1 MARYAEVI
9 VPVPLPATF
18 TYLIP
23 QSMDDKVRPLHRVVV
38 PFGGR
43 KWYTAIVTEIK
54 DRFDGNYDIKEI
66 AWCPDKE
73 PILRRPQLQLWQWIA
88 DYYMCA
94 IGDVFKAALPAGL
107 KIETET
113 IVEVNSDFVP
123 DSDTH
128 LSATQTAVWEAI
140 KVKEKVSLKDLERDC
155 LKDVIASVYSLM
167 ETGAVTVREKMTERF
182 RPKKEEYYTVTLER
196 GNPQALQDAFA
207 SLKRST
213 RRQQL
218 LMTLL
223 HLSRFNRAGEPL
235 KEVTQAAV
243 RENECYDRTILR
255 DFVKKGF
262 IRMETREV
270 SRFKWADTTLKP
282 LPTLS
287 TAQAAAL
294 DNIHKLFTSNPVV
307 LLHGVTSSGKTEIYI
322 HLIDYTLR
330 QGKQTL
336 FLVPEIALTT
346 QLTKRLQDVF
356 GPKVVIYHSR
366 FSDAERGEIWRRLLN
381 TDEPLVIIGARSS
394 VFLPFARLGLVI
406 VDEEHEQS
414 YKQFDPAPRY
424 NARDVA
430 TVLSRMHGAK
440 TLLASATPSVET
452 YSKAGEG
459 RYGLVELTER
469 YAGVVLPETEVVD
482 VAKERRMGR
491 VVESLAVRSI
501 DLTKEALGKGE
512 QVIFF
517 HNRRGFSPIARCK
530 SCEYIPKCTD
540 CDVSLSYHKRINR
553 LVCHY
558 CGKEYALPATCPVC
572 QQPSVEVVGFGTER
586 IEDNVAEQFPG
597 ARILRMDLDTT
608 RNKEN
613 YSTIIED
620 FSKHLADILVG
631 TQMVTKGLDFGDVST
646 VIVLNADMLMNYPD
660 FRATERAFNMLE
672 QVAGRAGRR
681 AGTPGKVIIQTRNPE
696 HPVLRYVL
704 NHDYAGYYEHELEE
718 RRSFAYPPFTRIIYV
733 FVRHKD
739 AAVCQGTAAALA
751 SQLTSQLGNR
761 ILGPHEPAVNRIKNM
776 YIRRIM
782 VKIEPG
788 VSISQVKDVLKVTVL
803 SFKADSRFR
812 SCDFYFDVDPM

>member
-1 MARYAEVI
+1 MAKFADVI
-9 VPVPLPATF
+9 VPVPLPVTF
-18 TYLIP
+18 TYRIP
-23 QSMDDKVRPLHRVVV
+23 PEMEDIVGPLFRVVV

-43 KWYTAIVTEIK
+43 KWYTAIVTEVK
-54 DRFDGNYDIKEI
+54 DRFEGGYEIKDI
-66 AWCPDKE
+66 AWCPDTE

-113 IVEVNSDFVP
+113 IVEVNPDFIADADFQLTP
-123 DSDTH
+123 ER
-128 LSATQTAVWEAI
+128 AAVWEAI
-140 KVKEKVSLKDLERDC
+140 KTKESTSLKDLERDG
-155 LKDVIASVYSLM
+155 LRNVMASVYALM
-167 ETGAVTVREKMTERF
+167 EAGAVTIRERMTERF
-182 RPKKEEYYTVTLER
+182 RPKKEEYYVVTLDR
-196 GNPQALQDAFA
+196 GNPEVLQEAFS

-223 HLSRFNRAGEPL
+223 HLSGYSRVGEPL
-235 KEVTQAAV
+235 KEVTQAAL
-243 RENECYDRTILR
+243 RDSECYDRTALR
-255 DFVKKGF
+255 DFVKKGY
-262 IRMETREV
+262 IRIESRVV
-270 SRFKWADTTLKP
+270 SRFKWDNTPLKP

-287 TAQAAAL
+287 PAQAAAL
-294 DNIHKLFTSNPVV
+294 DSIHRLFVTNPVV

-330 QGKQTL
+330 QGKQAL

-366 FSDAERGEIWRRLLN
+366 FSDGERGEIWRRLLN
-381 TDEPLVIIGARSS
+381 TNEPLVIIGARSA
-394 VFLPFARLGLVI
+394 VFLPFAQLGLVI

-430 TVLSRMHGAK
+430 TVLSRLHGAK

-452 YSKAGEG
+452 YSKAKDG
-459 RYGLVELTER
+459 RYGLVELKER
-469 YAGVVLPETEVVD
+469 YAGVILPEIEVVD
-482 VAKERRMGR
+482 MGRERQKGR
-491 VVESLAVRSI
+491 VVESLATRSI
-501 DLTKEALGKGE
+501 ELAREAIDHGE

-517 HNRRGFSPIARCK
+517 HNRRGFAPIARCK

-558 CGKEYALPATCPVC
+558 CGKEYSLPPTCPVC
-572 QQPSVEVVGFGTER
+572 QQPTVEVVGFGTER
-586 IEDNVAEQFPG
+586 VEDNVAEQFPDS
-597 ARILRMDLDTT
+597 RLLRMDLDTT

-646 VIVLNADMLMNYPD
+646 VVVLNADMLMNYPD

-672 QVAGRAGRR
+672 QVSGRAGRR
-681 AGTPGKVIIQTRNPE
+681 AGTPGKVVIQTRHPE
-696 HPVLRYVL
+696 HPVLGYVL
-704 NHDYAGYYEHELEE
+704 NHDYTGYFENELEE
-718 RRSFAYPPFTRIIYV
+718 RRAFAYPPFARIVYI
-733 FVRHKD
+733 FVRHRD
-739 AAVCQGTAAALA
+739 AAVCATAASALA
-751 SQLTSQLGNR
+751 SLLTSQLGNR
-761 ILGPHEPAVNRIKNM
+761 IFGPQEPAVNRIKNM
-776 YIRRIM
+776 FIRRIM
-782 VKIEPG
+782 VKVEPG
-788 VSISQVKDVLKVTVL
+788 VSIAQVKDILRSAVTTVK
-803 SFKADSRFR
+803 SDPNFK